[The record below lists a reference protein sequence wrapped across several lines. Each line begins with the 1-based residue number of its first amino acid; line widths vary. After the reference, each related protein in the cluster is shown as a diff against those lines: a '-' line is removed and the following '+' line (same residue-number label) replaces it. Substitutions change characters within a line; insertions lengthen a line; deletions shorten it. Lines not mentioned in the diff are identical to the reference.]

1 MFVTNYYQSSV
12 IALFPKRSFCN
23 TVCVCM
29 VMQIKPVVGAD
40 VSSSRKK
47 KTQKNLMGGGIPPPP
62 NPPLYVR
69 GLIDVTVTLTAEK
82 PDGMFFLSCLR

>member
-1 MFVTNYYQSSV
+1 MFVRNYYQSSV

-62 NPPLYVR
+62 IPPCMSE
-69 GLIDVTVTLTAEK
+69 G
-82 PDGMFFLSCLR
+82 